1 MGGNEWSQ
9 GEKAREHGADFSH
22 AQITRLVKPASEEFL
37 RIKLMQVP
45 WLQRG

>member
-9 GEKAREHGADFSH
+9 GSMAQMFSH
-22 AQITRLVKPASEEFL
+22 AQITRLVKPASEELL
-37 RIKLMQVP
+37 RIKLMQVR